1 MAPQWQQA
9 QAGLGQTMHCKGC
22 CSQLRLHPKPSQPA
36 PPSRAPLTR
45 LPLPPPAPSWQ
56 SPEAEGVLEALRS
69 CQEEARR
76 KHLGLFTYGDPDS
89 DEDDGGFPAL
99 GGARGAGRGA
109 GRR

>member
-1 MAPQWQQA
+1 MPPITTCCAPDRVA
-9 QAGLGQTMHCKGC
+9 RSTPPCL
-22 CSQLRLHPKPSQPA
+22 PA
-36 PPSRAPLTR
+36 LS
-45 LPLPPPAPSWQ
+45 Q

-99 GGARGAGRGA
+99 GGGRGGGRGA
-109 GRR
+109 GKR